1 MDEDM
6 WLSEESEPQKRNSR
20 FRYWRW
26 IILVLAAG
34 MLIWS
39 MFFLFRPDKV
49 TVTGCHY
56 YSDQDIER
64 KMFTAKTDQNT
75 LVFFVKYKFFKDVS
89 IPFVDT
95 VDVEL
100 LSYNHVKIRVYEK
113 KMVAC
118 VQYMNEYL
126 YFDKDGTIIES
137 SPKRLE
143 DIPLVSGI
151 EFRKMTLYEKLAV
164 KEDEIFDQILN
175 VSQLI
180 EQNELK
186 IDKVLFDASRNV
198 TLYSGK
204 IVVEL
209 GKRENYDDQM
219 AQLPE
224 ILEKAQKNG
233 LEGTLDMKDYVAGQK
248 RIIFHQKST
257 GQKSTNK
264 KK

>member
-6 WLSEESEPQKRNSR
+6 WISKDEEPPVKNFSSR
-20 FRYWRW
+20 LWKWLFC
-26 IILVLAAG
+26 LF
-34 MLIWS
+34 LIGFFVWS
-39 MFFLFRPDKV
+39 MFFLFRPDQV

-64 KMFTAKTDQNT
+64 KMFTSKTDQNT
-75 LVFFVKYKFFKDVS
+75 LVFFIKYKFFKEVS

-95 VDVEL
+95 IDVEL

-113 KMVAC
+113 KMIAC

-151 EFRKMTLYEKLAV
+151 KFQKMTLYEKLAV
-164 KEDEIFDQILN
+164 KEDGIFDQILN

-180 EQNELK
+180 EQNELE
-186 IDKVLFDASRNV
+186 IDKVVFDVNRNV

-204 IVVEL
+204 IAVEL
-209 GKRENYDDQM
+209 GNRENYDDQM

-224 ILEKAQKNG
+224 ILKKAKKNK

-248 RIIFHQKST
+248 RIIFHQKKT
-257 GQKSTNK
+257 K
-264 KK
+264 